1 MNTPKY
7 HKKLYGYQYLIPA
20 GLIYSIFFLFPT
32 LFSFFFSLTRWT
44 LFDWEFTGL
53 ENYIMFFQESSLSIG
68 FTNTLVYAG
77 LTAGLKVLFGFLIAV
92 WLTGDIKFVG
102 TLRSIVF
109 FPTIL
114 STIAIGITF
123 SNLMHPSKGLINI
136 YLSFLGLQGPDW
148 LGNPDIAL
156 LSVVLVDVWKGVG
169 MAAIIFM
176 AGIKAIPGEFYEAL
190 SIDGG
195 GKKDALMHITLPL
208 SRSAMNSVIILA
220 LIGGLRTFDLVW
232 AMTKGG
238 PGFSTDLIAS
248 IIYKQYQGGFYG
260 LATAG
265 NVILFFMVMFIAMP
279 IYRFL
284 TKKEVHL

>member
-1 MNTPKY
+1 
-7 HKKLYGYQYLIPA
+7 
-20 GLIYSIFFLFPT
+20 
-32 LFSFFFSLTRWT
+32 
-44 LFDWEFTGL
+44 
-53 ENYIMFFQESSLSIG
+53 
-68 FTNTLVYAG
+68 V
-77 LTAGLKVLFGFLIAV
+77 VFGFLLAV

-109 FPTIL
+109 FPVIL

-123 SNLMHPSKGLINI
+123 TKLMHPSKGMIN
-136 YLSFLGLQGPDW
+136 LALGAIGLNGPDW

-176 AGIKAIPGEFYEAL
+176 AGIKAIPTEYYEAL

-195 GKKDALMHITLPL
+195 NKKDALLNITLPL

-238 PGFSTDLIAS
+238 PGFTTDLIAS

-265 NVILFFMVMFIAMP
+265 NVILFLMVMLIAMP
-279 IYRFL
+279 IFKLL
-284 TKKEVHL
+284 TRKEVHL